1 MLSHANL
8 LANASHNLIA
18 TAHSSADVWL
28 HVCPMF
34 HVAGTANM
42 FACTWVGARQV
53 LLPRFSAGAVAKT
66 IQREGITHTVLVPT
80 MLAMLVEELER
91 APADLESLQHI
102 QYAASPIAPELQRR
116 VLERFRCDIAQFYG
130 MTEASPTVS
139 HLTPEDHR
147 LGSAGE
153 EPYRSRLRSIGAPV
167 IGVQAEIRDS
177 SGAVAPP
184 GEVGEVWV
192 RGANVM
198 LGYWNRPDATN
209 AALTGGWYHSGDVA
223 YADTDGYLYLVDR
236 LKDMII
242 TGGEN
247 VYCIEVEAVLC
258 EHEAVLEA
266 AVFGIPDP
274 RWGEAVHAVVAVVP
288 GCEIDA
294 RALSAHC
301 RTRIAGYKVPRT
313 IDLQTEPLPKSGAG
327 KLLKNLLRAPYWQQE
342 DREV

>member
-1 MLSHANL
+1 
-8 LANASHNLIA
+8 
-18 TAHSSADVWL
+18 
-28 HVCPMF
+28 
-34 HVAGTANM
+34 
-42 FACTWVGARQV
+42 
-53 LLPRFSAGAVAKT
+53 
-66 IQREGITHTVLVPT
+66 
-80 MLAMLVEELER
+80 
-91 APADLESLQHI
+91 
-102 QYAASPIAPELQRR
+102 
-116 VLERFRCDIAQFYG
+116 
-130 MTEASPTVS
+130 MTEAAPTVS

-147 LGSAGE
+147 LGSAGQ
-153 EPYRSRLRSIGAPV
+153 EPQRSRLRSVGVPV
-167 IGVQAEIRDS
+167 IGVQTEIRDS
-177 SGAVAPP
+177 SGAVVAA

-198 LGYWNRPDATN
+198 LGYWNRPDATD
-209 AALTGGWYHSGDVA
+209 AALSHGWYRSGDAA
-223 YADTDGYLYLVDR
+223 YADQDGYLYLVDR

-247 VYCIEVEAVLC
+247 VYCIEVEAMLC